1 MKVELWLEKREVI
14 LFCFSFFL
22 PSFCTEPKKQKQ
34 KKDERYRDR
43 SIAFLTQLQS
53 FPRNLGKG
61 HMKSRSLLNL
71 SDLKA
76 LSPLCTSWLQQPV
89 SWIWQTL
96 RFSFLVPLPQPNTS
110 HGPLVRQSFSS
121 KNSTQTR
128 LCYGSVGLCCF
139 LDSMRSPLQHAGI
152 ICKLS
157 LGKWV
162 FVLSHKL
169 SASKA
174 LSSHTHTHQFIYTE
188 FCHCHSGRC
197 EQGFSGISFS
207 HCYL

>member
-1 MKVELWLEKREVI
+1 
-14 LFCFSFFL
+14 
-22 PSFCTEPKKQKQ
+22 
-34 KKDERYRDR
+34 
-43 SIAFLTQLQS
+43 
-53 FPRNLGKG
+53 
-61 HMKSRSLLNL
+61 MKSRSLLNL

-76 LSPLCTSWLQQPV
+76 LSSVHILVTTACFMDLINLEVFFPGATSPAKHLAWP
-89 SWIWQTL
+89 SSPTK
-96 RFSFLVPLPQPNTS
+96 FLLKKIQHKHDYAMVVLLYAVFWTVWGAHCNM
-110 HGPLVRQSFSS
+110 LV
-121 KNSTQTR
+121 
-128 LCYGSVGLCCF
+128 
-139 LDSMRSPLQHAGI
+139 I